1 MTNSFS
7 QQLHSEGSMEFE
19 PTGNENVDFNLKIVD
34 NMDME
39 KLNELMYGIADLFT
53 IHSGDCE
60 ELKEITSTQIKDGS
74 YLPNIEKTLTI
85 QKLYK
90 SMVKK

>member
-39 KLNELMYGIADLFT
+39 KLNELMYGIADLFI

-60 ELKEITSTQIKDGS
+60 ELKEITSTQIKEVF
-74 YLPNIEKTLTI
+74 YLSNI
-85 QKLYK
+85 
-90 SMVKK
+90 KKILKIIKIKNKNKK